1 MNSFGIGTAVGLGA
15 MIGLGI
21 VAGGS
26 ELTEYVTTFAFYGFW
41 AGFLHQLYSIAFR
54 GIRSSSRR

>member
-1 MNSFGIGTAVGLGA
+1 VGLGA

-26 ELTEYVTTFAFYGFW
+26 SLLEYAVTFGFYGFF
-41 AGFLHQLYSIAFR
+41 AGFLHELYSIAFR

>member
-1 MNSFGIGTAVGLGA
+1 MNSVGIGTAVGLGA

-21 VAGGS
+21 IAGGS
-26 ELTEYVTTFAFYGFW
+26 SLLEYAVTFGFYGFF
-41 AGFLHQLYSIAFR
+41 AGFLHELYSIAFR